1 MNPDTTYK
9 IRPAGRHL
17 LTIGRDLIQDNYAAV
32 IELVKNAYDADSPDV
47 NIEFRAAPDRSGYT
61 IVISDHGHGMSRED
75 VINKWLVPSTLDK
88 RNRHRSPT
96 GRILQG
102 SKGVGRYATSVLGA
116 DLFLETV
123 TYKGEKTTVCLEW
136 RDFEAAQYLDDV
148 EILVETE
155 KVSEP
160 FGTLLTIKGDD
171 KLLTEWDEDSFN
183 KLRFELKKLTSP
195 ITTVVSNEIGNDEF
209 RINLTVDG
217 FPGVKVIKETIKP
230 YPLFDFFDYKIA
242 GSISADGKGK
252 LTYSSQKAR
261 NIPDQKISFD
271 FREPTGCGELDIDIR
286 VYDRDKDAI
295 ESLIGRGLKDE
306 YGNYVGKNQARN
318 LLNAYNGIGVY
329 RNGFRIRPLGDP
341 GFDWM
346 KLDARRVQNPTQC
359 ISSNQVIGYVQIQS
373 ENNSHLIEKS
383 ARDGLKENKAFNQ
396 LQNVTK
402 AVINEL
408 EILRLK
414 YRKSTGLSRTSGKV
428 DQELQQLFSS
438 DILKKNVR
446 RQLIKGAVNQG
457 TADEVI
463 ELIDKDANKKNKI
476 ADEIRKTIAIYQ
488 GQATLGRIVNVI
500 LHESG
505 QPLNCFKNDVPNLRY
520 WYESFLKTSESEK
533 LEELMSI
540 ADEIEDSAEVLV
552 ELFDKLDPLAAKK
565 RSTKK
570 PLVLKRAIQQALD
583 VFKEGIEK
591 NKVSTIV
598 SGPEEFRF
606 LCWTQDIFSI
616 FINLV
621 DNSMYWMCQ
630 KGIPKRQISI
640 ELVTKGDSLCY
651 IDFRDT
657 GPGIRPDHSEMIF
670 VPQFTTKP
678 EGMGLGLAIA
688 GEAADRNDLELK
700 AFESEEGAYFRLQPK
715 PESEDE

>member
-1 MNPDTTYK
+1 MNTDTTYK

-61 IVISDHGHGMSRED
+61 MVISDHGHGMSRED

-88 RNRHRSPT
+88 RHRHRSPT
-96 GRILQG
+96 GRVLQG
-102 SKGVGRYATSVLGA
+102 SKGVGRYAASVLGT

-195 ITTVVSNEIGNDEF
+195 ITTVVSNEIRNDEF
-209 RINLTVDG
+209 RINLIVDG

-242 GSISADGKGK
+242 GNISADGKGK

-271 FREPTGCGELDIDIR
+271 FGEPTGCGELDIDIR

-373 ENNSHLIEKS
+373 ENHSRLIEKS
-383 ARDGLKENKAFNQ
+383 ARDGLKENKAFTQ

-438 DILKKNVR
+438 DLLKTNVR
-446 RQLIKGAVNQG
+446 RQLIKGAVDQVTTN
-457 TADEVI
+457 EVI

-520 WYESFLKTSESEK
+520 WYEAFLKTGESEK

-540 ADEIEDSAEVLV
+540 VDEIEDSAEVLV

-570 PLVLKRAIQQALD
+570 PLVLKHAIQQALD
-583 VFKEGIEK
+583 VFKEGIQK

-688 GEAADRNDLELK
+688 GEAADRNGLELK